1 MPTTLDDFDDSVLGD
16 PITYTRCEQSESPL
30 SLPVYAWPPGSA
42 YLLDPTLLQ
51 TVLASGTSSQ
61 PEEGT
66 SAIAPP
72 MDLGD
77 GRLLETG
84 LGVQG
89 TAVFGWES
97 SIWLTA
103 SSSTVPGVRRS
114 TGVGSAP
121 RLFTDVLGGSA
132 RQGTSDGS
140 CRQPTAGCG
149 HHVVQSSDTV
159 TVRHGVAQDV
169 VPNDG
174 FGHRTVV
181 SESRGR
187 RLVAGAAGSSGGIVH
202 VGHGSVA
209 PSDGSG

>member
-1 MPTTLDDFDDSVLGD
+1 
-16 PITYTRCEQSESPL
+16 
-30 SLPVYAWPPGSA
+30 
-42 YLLDPTLLQ
+42 
-51 TVLASGTSSQ
+51 
-61 PEEGT
+61 
-66 SAIAPP
+66 

-84 LGVQG
+84 LPGVSVTIIGVRG

-97 SIWLTA
+97 SVWLTA

-114 TGVGSAP
+114 TGVGWAP

-132 RQGTSDGS
+132 GQGTSDGS

-159 TVRHGVAQDV
+159 TVRRGVAQDF

-174 FGHRTVV
+174 FGHRTVVV